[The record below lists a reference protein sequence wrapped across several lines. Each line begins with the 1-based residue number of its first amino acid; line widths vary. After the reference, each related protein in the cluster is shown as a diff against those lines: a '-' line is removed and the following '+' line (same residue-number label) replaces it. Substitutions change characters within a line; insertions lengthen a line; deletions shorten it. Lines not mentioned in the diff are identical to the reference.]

1 MKKLSVFILSVL
13 LLGNIAIFAQPEQG
27 GNRIK
32 EVLKLTPEQEKK
44 FDDLKYEHQQG
55 VIDIQAKIQKN
66 RLELKKMID
75 DGKIDEKKVFQLTD
89 DNTKLMGDIKHSATK
104 HWLDVYRML
113 NDEQKVTW
121 TKHFSRMIDRGAPKA
136 GGRGMMQGRGIN
148 RHGKGIMGGRGMNN
162 MMGPRQNMR

>member
-1 MKKLSVFILSVL
+1 MKKLIVFILGVL
-13 LLGNIAIFAQPEQG
+13 LLGHVSIFAQQDQDRPR

-75 DGKIDEKKVFQLTD
+75 DGKIDEKKIFQLTD

-104 HWLDVYRML
+104 HWLGVYKML
-113 NDEQKVTW
+113 ND
-121 TKHFSRMIDRGAPKA
+121 D
-136 GGRGMMQGRGIN
+136 
-148 RHGKGIMGGRGMNN
+148 
-162 MMGPRQNMR
+162 